1 MAKNPQKIL
10 ERSER
15 CVCRMCGGQLEPK
28 IVIYNK
34 YGGSGL
40 ELYCPHC
47 GKIEYGTEP
56 EIYRLA
62 KNYVESVEYDYFVEM
77 EADERHKQL
86 NISKV
91 CETLS
96 WALKKLDIMDGQGVH
111 QDRKCNFDYDD
122 DLDF

>member
-1 MAKNPQKIL
+1 MAKNPKIIA
-10 ERSER
+10 ERAER
-15 CVCRMCGGQLEPK
+15 CVCKMCGGPLEPK

-47 GKIEYGTEP
+47 NKIEYGTEP
-56 EIYRLA
+56 EIYKLA
-62 KNYVESVEYDYFVEM
+62 KDYVEHVEYDYFTEM
-77 EADERHKQL
+77 EEGRRHFEL

-96 WALKKLDIMDGQGVH
+96 WVMKCLEV
-111 QDRKCNFDYDD
+111 QDSKGIHPDRLCNFDYEPDD
-122 DLDF
+122 F

>member
-15 CVCRMCGGQLEPK
+15 CVCRMCGGPLEPK

-62 KNYVESVEYDYFVEM
+62 KDYVENVEYDYFVEM

-96 WALKKLDIMDGQGVH
+96 WAFKKLEVMDSKGMHV
-111 QDRKCNFDYDD
+111 DKCCNFDYEEE
-122 DLDF
+122 LEF